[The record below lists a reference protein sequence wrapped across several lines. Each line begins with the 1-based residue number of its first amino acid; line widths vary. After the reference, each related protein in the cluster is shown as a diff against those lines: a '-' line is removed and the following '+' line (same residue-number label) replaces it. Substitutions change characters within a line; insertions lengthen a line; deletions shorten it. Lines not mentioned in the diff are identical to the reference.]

1 MYSKLNLISISYIV
15 GFIGDILLQI
25 LIKTFNMGGTTGWG
39 LKSYF
44 KQHGT
49 NESPFIAGGMM
60 SLFYIIYYY
69 LINIPFNYVYLS
81 IYGIIIDYIFRKMM
95 LFPSLKGYYNNLNY
109 FWSGFWGAIPMIIP
123 LFIYNQIN

>member
-1 MYSKLNLISISYIV
+1 MYSKLNLISISYMV

-44 KQHGT
+44 KLHGT

-60 SLFYIIYYY
+60 ALFYIIYYY
-69 LINIPFNYVYLS
+69 LINIPFMNYEFCS
-81 IYGIIIDYIFRKMM
+81 KMEWKKIHC
-95 LFPSLKGYYNNLNY
+95 FCQ
-109 FWSGFWGAIPMIIP
+109 FT
-123 LFIYNQIN
+123 